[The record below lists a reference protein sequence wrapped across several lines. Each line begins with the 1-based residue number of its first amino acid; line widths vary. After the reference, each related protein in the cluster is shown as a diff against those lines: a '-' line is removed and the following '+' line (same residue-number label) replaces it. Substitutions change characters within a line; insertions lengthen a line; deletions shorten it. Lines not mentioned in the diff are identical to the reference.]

1 MHAGKTSPFYSASLP
16 ILGIDG
22 SLAEIGVNSP
32 AKGKVFAKSRT
43 YLDNNQIKAQTLA
56 GYIDAQWP

>member
-1 MHAGKTSPFYSASLP
+1 LAS
-16 ILGIDG
+16 
-22 SLAEIGVNSP
+22 NSP
-32 AKGKVFAKSRT
+32 AKGKVFAKSGT